1 MGQKVNP
8 YGFRLGYI
16 KTWHSNWYVKNNY
29 AVILQQDL
37 AIRNYIETELAQA
50 AIAKTEITRT
60 ADQVKVTVYSAKP
73 GVAIGKK
80 GTGIEKIRNDLKK
93 ITNCP
98 LFFNIAE
105 VKRPDSEAK
114 LIAEN
119 IAQQLEKRVAFR
131 RAMKKVMTSAFRSG
145 VKGIKIKCSGRLGG
159 AEIART
165 EGYAEKKVPLHTLRA
180 DIDYNTAQAKTTFGI
195 GSTAQFDGTLTDK
208 ALSAAIVDVL
218 EEMSNTIQARQWRT
232 DILAVEDGQVYVSGG
247 PSQGLVPGDRL
258 IVMKAGKTVTSSQ
271 TGIGIEL
278 PSTEVA
284 ELEVVSS
291 FGSGDLGEGSISRVI
306 SGSVKELSSN
316 IYVVSK

>member
-29 AVILQQDL
+29 ATIFQQDL
-37 AIRNYIETELAQA
+37 AIRNYIDTELAQA

-73 GVAIGKK
+73 GIAIGKK
-80 GTGIEKIRNDLKK
+80 GTGIEKIRNDLKN
-93 ITNCP
+93 ITKCP
-98 LFFNIAE
+98 LYFNSAE

-145 VKGIKIKCSGRLGG
+145 VKGIKIKCAGRLGG

-195 GSTAQFDGTLTDK
+195 IGVK
-208 ALSAAIVDVL
+208 V
-218 EEMSNTIQARQWRT
+218 W
-232 DILAVEDGQVYVSGG
+232 VY
-247 PSQGLVPGDRL
+247 
-258 IVMKAGKTVTSSQ
+258 K
-271 TGIGIEL
+271 
-278 PSTEVA
+278 
-284 ELEVVSS
+284 
-291 FGSGDLGEGSISRVI
+291 GE
-306 SGSVKELSSN
+306 
-316 IYVVSK
+316 IYK